1 MLQPA
6 SRALLRLT
14 RAAPARGGCGLAWRF
29 ETSATR
35 REVSR
40 SMFYITALSFACS
53 VCDGL
58 RVGRVARARVVS
70 CHANAR
76 NANATAA
83 QALRF
88 ASCFRTGRSEP
99 TEIEMG
105 ATAHVL

>member
-40 SMFYITALSFACS
+40 SMFYITALKKTSF
-53 VCDGL
+53 
-58 RVGRVARARVVS
+58 
-70 CHANAR
+70 HQ
-76 NANATAA
+76 TPTPT
-83 QALRF
+83 QYALRCPRLH
-88 ASCFRTGRSEP
+88 AHHQHVPLRSCEAWHRGT
-99 TEIEMG
+99 MD
-105 ATAHVL
+105 